1 MSDNLSGPNPV
12 DKGIFRPDGF
22 TVTYDAVCKCGAQIF
37 RYAAKIT
44 GGADGTLRLAVVGT
58 AVTDLLTNRTCFVA
72 LHPLADGDVV
82 LDAYAATWLQIRP

>member
-1 MSDNLSGPNPV
+1 MSDKLSESNPV

-44 GGADGTLRLAVVGT
+44 GGADGTLRFEGVGT
-58 AVTDLLTNRTCFVA
+58 AVGDFLTNRTGFVV
-72 LHPLADGDVV
+72 LHPLASVSG
-82 LDAYAATWLQIRP
+82 ARPRCAMWMAG